1 VVLGVVKV
9 FLESIKVEALC
20 YGVIV
25 AIVGPVLIADNI
37 SDGSVNG
44 PGRVGDK
51 EVNVLVRVPRGE
63 ELKAEAE

>member
-1 VVLGVVKV
+1 MILGVVKV
-9 FLESIKVEALC
+9 FLETLEVEALC
-20 YGVIV
+20 GWVIV

-37 SDGSVNG
+37 SDSPMDG

-63 ELKAEAE
+63 ELETKSE

>member
-1 VVLGVVKV
+1 MVLSVVKV
-9 FLESIKVEALC
+9 FLESFKVKALGC
-20 YGVIV
+20 GVIV

-37 SDGSVNG
+37 SDSPMDG

-63 ELKAEAE
+63 ELETKSE